1 MKKYLNSVSFVQIC
15 KSQFVLKS
23 IYFQEE
29 PLESLCNNQYNDI

>member
-1 MKKYLNSVSFVQIC
+1 MKKYLNSISFVQIC

-29 PLESLCNNQYNDI
+29 PFTICNNQYNDI